1 MMNSNLEQIQ
11 ERQRVRA
18 RIVSL
23 ATVVCLTA
31 AMFTVTAF
39 AANTETA
46 QGFQQITSAG
56 KTILKGIWDMLQA
69 ITAPLALVGILYFVG
84 RIIGKYAGSYLGCLF
99 ASKSKK
105 VRNNLGL
112 ARTTSSRFC
121 LLLASSSLLR
131 CSLRP
136 LPARLA
142 ILLTTPRTKS
152 LVDSSG
158 C

>member
-69 ITAPLALVGILYFVG
+69 ITAPLALVGIGFNVVKAL
-84 RIIGKYAGSYLGCLF
+84 LGTE
-99 ASKSKK
+99 K
-105 VRNNLGL
+105 G
-112 ARTTSSRFC
+112 T
-121 LLLASSSLLR
+121 
-131 CSLRP
+131 
-136 LPARLA
+136 
-142 ILLTTPRTKS
+142 
-152 LVDSSG
+152 
-158 C
+158 

>member
-1 MMNSNLEQIQ
+1 MMNSNHEQIQ

-69 ITAPLALVGILYFVG
+69 ITAPLALVGIGFNVVKALLGTEKGMEKCKDNIIKILFVVG
-84 RIIGKYAGSYLGCLF
+84 VIFLAPLFVTTVTGAIGNIADNSTNQIFG
-99 ASKSKK
+99 
-105 VRNNLGL
+105 
-112 ARTTSSRFC
+112 
-121 LLLASSSLLR
+121 
-131 CSLRP
+131 
-136 LPARLA
+136 
-142 ILLTTPRTKS
+142 
-152 LVDSSG
+152 
-158 C
+158 

>member
-69 ITAPLALVGILYFVG
+69 ITAPLALVGIGFNVVKALLGTEKGKDNIIKILFVVG
-84 RIIGKYAGSYLGCLF
+84 VIFLAPLFVTTVTGAIGNIADNSTNQIFG
-99 ASKSKK
+99 
-105 VRNNLGL
+105 
-112 ARTTSSRFC
+112 
-121 LLLASSSLLR
+121 
-131 CSLRP
+131 
-136 LPARLA
+136 
-142 ILLTTPRTKS
+142 
-152 LVDSSG
+152 
-158 C
+158 

>member
-69 ITAPLALVGILYFVG
+69 ITAPLALVGIGFNVVKAL
-84 RIIGKYAGSYLGCLF
+84 LGTER
-99 ASKSKK
+99 AWK
-105 VRNNLGL
+105 VQGQHHQDSVCCWRHLP
-112 ARTTSSRFC
+112 
-121 LLLASSSLLR
+121 
-131 CSLRP
+131 CSAVRYD
-136 LPARLA
+136 RY
-142 ILLTTPRTKS
+142 RR
-152 LVDSSG
+152 DWQY

>member
-18 RIVSL
+18 RI
-23 ATVVCLTA
+23 VCLTA

-69 ITAPLALVGILYFVG
+69 ITAPLALVGIGFNVVKAL
-84 RIIGKYAGSYLGCLF
+84 LGTEKGMEKCRDF
-99 ASKSKK
+99 SAKSE
-105 VRNNLGL
+105 
-112 ARTTSSRFC
+112 
-121 LLLASSSLLR
+121 
-131 CSLRP
+131 
-136 LPARLA
+136 
-142 ILLTTPRTKS
+142 
-152 LVDSSG
+152 
-158 C
+158 